1 MIKCRSRY
9 PSLSADVSGRAVVS
23 HAGAV
28 ALLRTAERTGLTGGL
43 SAALARWVKPLAVH
57 DPGKVV
63 CDLAVALAVGGDC
76 LADVGVLRAEPGVFG
91 AVASDPTV
99 SRCIAALADEA
110 PKALAAI
117 ALARAQARSAA
128 WAGASERAPDHGVD
142 AERPLVID
150 IDATLVTAHS
160 DKESAAPD
168 VQAGLRF
175 SPVVRVCRPRPRRH
189 GSAAGDP
196 FARG

>member
-28 ALLRTAERTGLTGGL
+28 ALLRTAERTGLTGEL

-99 SRCIAALADEA
+99 SRCIANAHIGAWPIEA
-110 PKALAAI
+110 PPSTNRVCPVMNDASSDSRKAIAAAI
-117 ALARAQARSAA
+117 SSGRPKRPMGTIAR
-128 WAGASERAPDHGVD
+128 
-142 AERPLVID
+142 
-150 IDATLVTAHS
+150 
-160 DKESAAPD
+160 
-168 VQAGLRF
+168 
-175 SPVVRVCRPRPRRH
+175 
-189 GSAAGDP
+189 
-196 FARG
+196 